1 MVFPDDLGKFPASIP
16 SWRCVLM
23 WPGTAMATAPTT
35 RAPSLRRRLRRAR
48 MRRNQIV
55 DRGLGAAFAVR
66 DAGER
71 ECHFGDRQRPH
82 EHALVHV
89 AGRPVAKFLPGLPAE
104 ARPEGE
110 FEVFSGE

>member
-89 AGRPVAKFLPGLPAE
+89 AATRDAAILAGISAG
-104 ARPEGE
+104 ARTLG
-110 FEVFSGE
+110 

>member
-89 AGRPVAKFLPGLPAE
+89 AEMADAEILAGIAAE
-104 ARPEGE
+104 ARTIGDVEG
-110 FEVFSGE
+110 V